1 MKHILV
7 LLFLLP
13 VLAKA
18 QQPSAEALA
27 KEFIAAVK
35 ANSKE
40 RFIKLYPDK
49 ATLRQMFTEMLR
61 EGSIPVT
68 DTAEVLESMENMDEG
83 LNKMYAGAM
92 QIIKAKKIN
101 PAQLVY
107 KSANLKEYTEED
119 TPGKLYQGNIIVTA
133 AGKTYYIE
141 VNGILEYKGS
151 FYGIEVEDAG
161 LVTKPKK

>member
-1 MKHILV
+1 MKRILV
-7 LLFLLP
+7 LLFILP
-13 VLAKA
+13 VFVKA
-18 QQPSAEALA
+18 QQPSTEVLA
-27 KEFIAAVK
+27 KEFIAAIK

-40 RFIKLYPDK
+40 RFKKLYPDK
-49 ATLRQMFTEMLR
+49 ATLRQMFMEMLR
-61 EGSIPVT
+61 DGKVPVS
-68 DTAEVLESMENMDEG
+68 DTAEVLESMANMDEG
-83 LNKMYAGAM
+83 LNEMYAGAM
-92 QIIKAKKIN
+92 QIIKSKKIN

-119 TPGKLYQGNIIVTA
+119 TPGKLYQGKIIVTA

-161 LVTKPKK
+161 LVAKPKK